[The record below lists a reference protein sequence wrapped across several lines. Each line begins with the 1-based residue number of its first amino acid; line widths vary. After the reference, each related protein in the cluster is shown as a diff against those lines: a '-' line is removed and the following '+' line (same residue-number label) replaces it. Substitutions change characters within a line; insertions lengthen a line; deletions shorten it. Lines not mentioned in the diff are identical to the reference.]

1 MRHSKKIVALINILF
16 FINNSIG
23 FFKRLCVSL
32 VQGNR
37 DENNGVDQGA
47 AVADAQALFDAGEGN
62 DVYNFHLLDL
72 FLFNTITSFV
82 KKQVNG
88 ELMRVSSTQFLLQDH
103 TNN

>member
-1 MRHSKKIVALINILF
+1 ML

-62 DVYNFHLLDL
+62 V
-72 FLFNTITSFV
+72 TC
-82 KKQVNG
+82 
-88 ELMRVSSTQFLLQDH
+88 QFLLPFLLS
-103 TNN
+103 

>member
-1 MRHSKKIVALINILF
+1 M
-16 FINNSIG
+16 FINNSKG

-62 DVYNFHLLDL
+62 VVYDFINLIILL
-72 FLFNTITSFV
+72 TR
-82 KKQVNG
+82 K
-88 ELMRVSSTQFLLQDH
+88 
-103 TNN
+103 